1 MKATTQLL
9 LVDDDAAILQI
20 YSELLR
26 AEGYEVWQ
34 ASTGQEGLRAARER
48 RPNVVLLDVML
59 PDLNGVE
66 VCRQIKA
73 DPALPDTFVVLFS
86 SLATSVADKVEG
98 LQSGADDY
106 LVKSLQVDEFFAR
119 IRTIIRLQEATAAL
133 RASEQHHR
141 ELAAIVENSED
152 AIYSR
157 TLEGAILSWNRAA
170 ERIYGY
176 AAEELIGRP
185 VTALLAPGYDE
196 QLQGILQAPGCGS
209 KVVNYE
215 TLHRKKDG
223 SLVQVSLTLSPVRDA
238 LGNVTSASVIARDVT
253 EQKRL
258 EKELLEISAAERR
271 RIGHE
276 LHDGLGQYLA
286 GVAFRAKALEEALV
300 AEGSQH
306 SPDAKELTAFVSNAI
321 SQTRRLAHGFDPI
334 EVESSGL
341 LAALQNLVAESI
353 HLFDINCLFHC
364 RDSKL
369 SVDTRTGLAL
379 YRIAQEAIHNAVTH
393 GAARQI
399 DLELVVDG
407 GHLCLRIRDDGIGF
421 QTQTANQ
428 TGMGLRVMG
437 YRARSIGAKLIMSS
451 QPDRGTEI
459 ECAMPYPAANGSA

>member
-1 MKATTQLL
+1 M
-9 LVDDDAAILQI
+9 VDDDAAILQI

-26 AEGYEVWQ
+26 EEGYEVWE
-34 ASTGQEGLRAARER
+34 AATGQEGLRAARER
-48 RPNVVLLDVML
+48 RPDLVLLDVML
-59 PDLNGVE
+59 PDLNGFE

-86 SLATSVADKVEG
+86 SQATSVANKVEG
-98 LQSGADDY
+98 LETGADDY
-106 LVKSLQVDEFFAR
+106 LVKGLPVEEFRAR
-119 IRTIIRLQEATAAL
+119 IRTVIRLQQATAAL
-133 RASEQHHR
+133 RASEQDHR

-152 AIYSR
+152 AIYSK
-157 TLEGAILSWNRAA
+157 TLEGTILSWNRAA

-176 AAEELIGRP
+176 AAEEVIGRS
-185 VTALLAPGYDE
+185 VTALLPPGHE
-196 QLQGILQAPGCGS
+196 GELAGILQDLSRGS
-209 KVVNYE
+209 RVVNYE

-223 SLVQVSLTLSPVRDA
+223 SLVQVSLTVSPVRNA
-238 LGNVTSASVIARDVT
+238 LGNVTGASVIARDIT

-286 GVAFRAKALEEALV
+286 GVAFRAKALEEALA
-300 AEGSQH
+300 AEGSPH
-306 SPDAKELTAFVSNAI
+306 SPEAKELTAFVSNAI
-321 SQTRRLAHGFDPI
+321 SQTRSLAHGFDPI

-341 LAALQNLVAESI
+341 LAALQNLVAESN
-353 HLFDINCLFHC
+353 HFFDINCLFHC
-364 RDSKL
+364 GDSKPA
-369 SVDTRTGLAL
+369 VDTRTGLAL

-399 DLELVVDG
+399 DLELAVGD

-421 QTQTANQ
+421 QTQTPNQ

-437 YRARSIGAKLIMSS
+437 YRARSIGAKLKISS
-451 QPDRGTEI
+451 QPDQGTEV
-459 ECAMPYPAANGSA
+459 ECAVPYPVANGAG